1 MLSCYLFTLLKLGS
15 VKKNAKILLKEDNMD
30 IHISNSISQ
39 LHFFSNSMAQDKIKK
54 GWGVKKKK
62 KKASKPTPKLLNSL
76 CVHLPRETAKYQCSF
91 LAL

>member
-62 KKASKPTPKLLNSL
+62 KKLPNPPPNYSIVYVCTYPGKLQNTN
-76 CVHLPRETAKYQCSF
+76 VPF
-91 LAL
+91 